1 MTRQLH
7 DHMRRPGDGFLAGH
21 SRRAALPAHQQKAG
35 EEPMVE
41 RDDDRWRARAACRS
55 ADPETF
61 FPTADVGA
69 LYDREVARAK
79 RVCRRCPVQAV
90 CREWAIAYLPHGVA
104 GGMSEEERRRA
115 RRASA
120 RRVRRAELGTNGP
133 TPVLR
138 TDRAHIIAAGRAAL
152 AEGVDREEIAR
163 TLGVTRR
170 TVDRWAA
177 TVTASIIGGGR

>member
-1 MTRQLH
+1 M
-7 DHMRRPGDGFLAGH
+7 
-21 SRRAALPAHQQKAG
+21 
-35 EEPMVE
+35 
-41 RDDDRWRARAACRS
+41 
-55 ADPETF
+55 
-61 FPTADVGA
+61 
-69 LYDREVARAK
+69 
-79 RVCRRCPVQAV
+79 
-90 CREWAIAYLPHGVA
+90 
-104 GGMSEEERRRA
+104 
-115 RRASA
+115 
-120 RRVRRAELGTNGP
+120 GTNGP